1 MRKLILL
8 AAPLLTI
15 VLVGAAA
22 CNSGPQNSVTAA
34 PGHGAVSIQIVP
46 NPIRAT
52 RVSGDTYDFPFEV
65 VVRETGG
72 RPIRITR
79 VNADIFGPAGIAL
92 GEESWDAARI
102 ESMGYGTSVNPHGE
116 LRYKFAPRKSV
127 PDERLFGSVEAR
139 LTVEAVDDSG
149 TPTNASTR
157 VTITR

>member
-1 MRKLILL
+1 MRKLLVL
-8 AAPLLTI
+8 VPLLI
-15 VLVGAAA
+15 LAAA

-65 VVRETGG
+65 VLRETGG
-72 RPIRITR
+72 RPIRVTR
-79 VNADIFGPAGIAL
+79 VSADIFGPAGIGL
-92 GEESWDAARI
+92 GNESWDAARI
-102 ESMGYGTSVNPHGE
+102 ESMGYSTSVNPHGE
-116 LRYKFAPRKSV
+116 LRYRFAPRKSV
-127 PDERLFGSVEAR
+127 PDERLFGNVEAR

-149 TPTNASTR
+149 TPTTANTR

>member
-8 AAPLLTI
+8 AAPLLI
-15 VLVGAAA
+15 LAAA
-22 CNSGPQNSVTAA
+22 CSSGPQNSVTAA
-34 PGHGAVSIQIVP
+34 PGHGAVAIQIVP
-46 NPIRAT
+46 NPIVAT

-79 VNADIFGPAGIAL
+79 VSADIFGPAGIGL
-92 GEESWDAARI
+92 GNESWDAARI

-116 LRYKFAPRKSV
+116 LRYRFAPRKSV

-139 LTVEAVDDSG
+139 LTVEAVDDTG
-149 TPTNASTR
+149 TATSANTR